1 MSLAQVHRAKT
12 KVSAFRRWDF
22 GNDSSVTPSS
32 CSAELHFSQNGHKSH
47 GADTPVSRTP
57 PFQVP
62 QCHLRRGACGK
73 AYSHQNWN
81 QTGKNAFEKWKND
94 CFSYTHMAAILP
106 IIANTQQLKTPSEK
120 DIVKTGG
127 KSLFSLQLLHHGR
140 PNDNSLRTP
149 DKTVL
154 CGLVSPL
161 YSTEG
166 LCLSAGT

>member
-1 MSLAQVHRAKT
+1 MSLAQAHRAKT

-73 AYSHQNWN
+73 AYSHQNW
-81 QTGKNAFEKWKND
+81 KKCFWKVKKWLIFIHSHD
-94 CFSYTHMAAILP
+94 CTSAHHCKYTTTENPFWKRYSKDRRKIFVLFATTSP
-106 IIANTQQLKTPSEK
+106 I
-120 DIVKTGG
+120 
-127 KSLFSLQLLHHGR
+127 HGR